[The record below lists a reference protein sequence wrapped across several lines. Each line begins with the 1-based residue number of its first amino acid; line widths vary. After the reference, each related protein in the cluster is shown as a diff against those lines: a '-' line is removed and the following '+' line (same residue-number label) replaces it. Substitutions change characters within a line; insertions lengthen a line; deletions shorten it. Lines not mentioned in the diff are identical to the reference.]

1 MDHVSPARQHDA
13 DRAPAGAPPGGG
25 GRATP
30 GRIAFLALCLAL
42 AVGFAALGVWQVERL
57 GWKRELIATVE
68 ARLAAPPAPLP
79 AWTEWSPD
87 DAYTRIRVRG
97 VYLHDRETLVQAVT
111 EAGPGWWVMTPL
123 RTDEGVVIVNRG
135 FVPAEARDPARRPP
149 QPVDEPTEVSGLLRA
164 SEPGGGFLRANAPAA
179 GRWYSRDVQAIARAR
194 GMAGPVAPF
203 FIDADAVD
211 APGRYPAGGLT
222 VVKFRDN
229 HLVYALTWFGLSALC
244 LAGGVIVFRHRRRSR

>member
-1 MDHVSPARQHDA
+1 M
-13 DRAPAGAPPGGG
+13 
-25 GRATP
+25 
-30 GRIAFLALCLAL
+30 
-42 AVGFAALGVWQVERL
+42 
-57 GWKRELIATVE
+57 
-68 ARLAAPPAPLP
+68 
-79 AWTEWSPD
+79 
-87 DAYTRIRVRG
+87 
-97 VYLHDRETLVQAVT
+97 T

-149 QPVDEPTEVSGLLRA
+149 QPVGGPTEVSGLLRA